1 MKTELSFEEKQ
12 FLGLNKYSLMRR
24 AVIALFFFMA
34 CFFTPDSS
42 LFGGMYLYMGLV
54 MILMSILLFF
64 ILHFKT
70 TVAGGSVVLDG
81 LWTTRKVKIDL
92 SVIDSVEQV
101 EYNPV
106 FLKNSVYNLHRK
118 GRISFFTRGI
128 DAVLLIDKDGLE
140 YIIGSQQASDLYDAI
155 QNEIK
160 KIKS

>member
-1 MKTELSFEEKQ
+1 MGIFMIVLS
-12 FLGLNKYSLMRR
+12 
-24 AVIALFFFMA
+24 VI
-34 CFFTPDSS
+34 
-42 LFGGMYLYMGLV
+42 LV
-54 MILMSILLFF
+54 FV
-64 ILHFKT
+64 LHFKT

-92 SVIDSVEQV
+92 SVIQSVTQV

-140 YIIGSQQASDLYDAI
+140 YIVGSQRAPELLQAI
-155 QNEIK
+155 ENEIK
-160 KIKS
+160 KTKL